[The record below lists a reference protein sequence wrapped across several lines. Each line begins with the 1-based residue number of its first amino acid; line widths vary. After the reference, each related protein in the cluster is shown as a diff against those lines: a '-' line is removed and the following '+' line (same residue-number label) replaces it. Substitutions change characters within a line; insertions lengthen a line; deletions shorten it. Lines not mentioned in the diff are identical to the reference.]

1 MDVQHVA
8 TDAKLVE
15 LWIRSFGSWHLLETF
30 DSTAREFA
38 GSSDPAGAAERAAW
52 RAGRDLQRLSANISR
67 FELRPAGE
75 AGAPLDLSFHP
86 IEQGVA
92 ACSITPLKRP

>member
-1 MDVQHVA
+1 MDARRVA

-38 GSSDPAGAAERAAW
+38 GSSDPAGAAERAA
-52 RAGRDLQRLSANISR
+52 
-67 FELRPAGE
+67 
-75 AGAPLDLSFHP
+75 
-86 IEQGVA
+86 
-92 ACSITPLKRP
+92 

>member
-1 MDVQHVA
+1 MDALHTA

-38 GSSDPAGAAERAAW
+38 GISDPAGAAGRAAW
-52 RAGRDLQRLSANISR
+52 RAGRELQRVSANISR
-67 FELRPAGE
+67 FELRPAGKVE
-75 AGAPLDLSFHP
+75 AALDLS
-86 IEQGVA
+86 
-92 ACSITPLKRP
+92 SIPPSKE

>member
-1 MDVQHVA
+1 MDAQRVA

-38 GSSDPAGAAERAAW
+38 GSTDPASAAERAAW
-52 RAGRDLQRLSANISR
+52 RAGRDLQRLSANVSR
-67 FELRPAGE
+67 FELHPRGRGRA
-75 AGAPLDLSFHP
+75 ASDLSFHP
-86 IEQGVA
+86 FE
-92 ACSITPLKRP
+92 

>member
-1 MDVQHVA
+1 MDAQRVA

-38 GSSDPAGAAERAAW
+38 GISDPAGAAERAAW
-52 RAGRDLQRLSANISR
+52 RTGRDLQRLSANISR
-67 FELRPAGE
+67 FELRPRGRGRGSA
-75 AGAPLDLSFHP
+75 
-86 IEQGVA
+86 
-92 ACSITPLKRP
+92 